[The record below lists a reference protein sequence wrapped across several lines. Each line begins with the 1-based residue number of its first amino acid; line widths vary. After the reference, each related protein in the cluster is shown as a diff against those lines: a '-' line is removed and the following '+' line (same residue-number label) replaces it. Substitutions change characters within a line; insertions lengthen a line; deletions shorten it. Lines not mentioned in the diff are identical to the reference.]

1 MPHMH
6 HCMCRSCSTR
16 SPATSTFHQRA
27 VTVPGRRRC
36 ARRPVHA
43 PDRRCDGRWWW
54 ICRVQYL
61 GSARPVT
68 TAISRRASLSRL
80 GSRCSRHARGC
91 TCIYVPSL
99 SPYAPVRRV
108 TNRQLH
114 APPELH
120 VKVLGQM
127 EVKDCGCEHCAN
139 CSEYLAP
146 REHYEDYEVL
156 GNLWDGTS
164 GKCCDVHRDRRSTKP
179 WPLTIS

>member
-1 MPHMH
+1 M
-6 HCMCRSCSTR
+6 RT
-16 SPATSTFHQRA
+16 
-27 VTVPGRRRC
+27 
-36 ARRPVHA
+36 
-43 PDRRCDGRWWW
+43 
-54 ICRVQYL
+54 
-61 GSARPVT
+61 SARPRSRPSVRR
-68 TAISRRASLSRL
+68 AVVVDLPGSISRFGKTSDDSNIKESIFESAGKPLFSACTGLHLHLRTKPVSV
-80 GSRCSRHARGC
+80 CAR
-91 TCIYVPSL
+91 I
-99 SPYAPVRRV
+99 RRV

-179 WPLTIS
+179 WPLTISKLGHGVVNVAPHMGLNHPKTT